1 MRRINAR
8 SHTLTHLRMNDDP
21 PKNTPLSSRRIV
33 LTIRPLV
40 APPLR
45 HSVVA
50 VPRPAADTAESVQ
63 ERPERTRSMIATFL
77 KQALVTLVAAG
88 VCASA
93 NPALA
98 AKQPERRLRF
108 IFITTCVEE
117 AFFRPV
123 EHGMRDAATMLNV
136 DCTFTGTKGVDIK
149 AQAAMVRQAVK
160 DGYDGIALNI
170 IDPVAFDGVVQEAI
184 TAGVPVVA
192 FNVDDQATPNARLSA
207 VCQQVYEAGKTL
219 AQTCTAVIPEKSHI
233 LMTLH
238 AAGVSSLNDRLHGA
252 QEILTSKGITWTVV
266 ITGNTSAEAERVITA
281 TLTKHPEIKFVLC
294 TGQADTEGAGLAIEK
309 HFAGKGL
316 SAAGFDL
323 SPETLRLVAAGYIR
337 WTVDQQPYI
346 QGFYPVV
353 QLTQYRRYGIR
364 PANIDAGASL
374 IGKEQ
379 AKRVSELSQQG
390 YR

>member
-1 MRRINAR
+1 MITSFVRKA
-8 SHTLTHLRMNDDP
+8 
-21 PKNTPLSSRRIV
+21 V
-33 LTIRPLV
+33 FALV
-40 APPLR
+40 AIGL
-45 HSVVA
+45 
-50 VPRPAADTAESVQ
+50 
-63 ERPERTRSMIATFL
+63 
-77 KQALVTLVAAG
+77 
-88 VCASA
+88 CASA
-93 NPALA
+93 SAVPAV
-98 AKQPERRLRF
+98 KQPEKRLRF

-123 EHGMRDAATMLNV
+123 EKGMRDAASAMNV
-136 DCTFTGTKGVDIK
+136 ECTFTGTKGVDIK
-149 AQAAMVRQAVK
+149 AQAAMVRKAVK

-170 IDPVAFDGVVQEAI
+170 IDPVAFDEVVQEAI

-207 VCQQVYEAGKTL
+207 VCQRLYDAGKTL
-219 AQTCTAVIPEKSHI
+219 GKTCADVIAEKSHI
-233 LMTLH
+233 LMTMH
-238 AAGVSSLNDRLHGA
+238 AAGVSALEDRLHGA
-252 QEILTSKGITWTVV
+252 QESLKSKDVTWTVA

-281 TLTKHPEIKFVLC
+281 ELTKHPDIAFVLC

-323 SPETLRLVAAGYIR
+323 SPEILRLVKAGHIR

-353 QLTQYRRYGIR
+353 QLTQYRRYGIL
-364 PANIDAGASL
+364 PANMDAGASL
-374 IGKEQ
+374 VGAEQ
-379 AKRVSELSQQG
+379 ADRVLELSKKG